1 MPSMIRLYCNGD
13 RNYFVTKTADAEYVK
28 AAVRKSQL
36 NDRKSAL
43 CRPALTVARD
53 SDLSPA

>member
-1 MPSMIRLYCNGD
+1 MIRLYCNGD